1 MHFNLILFCHIL
13 EALLQ
18 FHHQTHLDDTMI
30 YKLRVEATR
39 EYFMWKMIAD
49 RDSSLDLIAPKR
61 KNFLYVFMS
70 AVFIPFS
77 LFLSWPFLRI
87 GILLDTTIPGFP
99 QKPVG
104 LLSLCPTEACGLWL
118 TSRCVPTNSLE
129 KTKNERKT
137 GDYISTVPP
146 EQQRSF
152 FCSDASAQ
160 TSSQQTDPSMF
171 RSHNAAHCMLFVYLN
186 PGPRLPRLCHYLYP
200 KTDKAW
206 K

>member
-1 MHFNLILFCHIL
+1 MAFAPECFVCSLWMHLNLILFCHIL
-13 EALLQ
+13 EVLLQ

-30 YKLRVEATR
+30 YKLRFEATK

-49 RDSSLDLIAPKR
+49 RDSSFDLIAPRR

-118 TSRCVPTNSLE
+118 TSRCVPTNILE

-137 GDYISTVPP
+137 GRLHLHCPPWTTAVILLFGRLCANLISTNRP
-146 EQQRSF
+146 
-152 FCSDASAQ
+152 
-160 TSSQQTDPSMF
+160 
-171 RSHNAAHCMLFVYLN
+171 LN
-186 PGPRLPRLCHYLYP
+186 VQ
-200 KTDKAW
+200 KS
-206 K
+206 